1 MPGKS
6 AKKKVTQVEAKPI
19 DHVLVPQAEA
29 AADDELAKLAGQ
41 GLTRDKLPLIF
52 STDPAIAFLKLSPG
66 TVVRFTRRSLVTG
79 EEKPF
84 YRLVVEA

>member
-6 AKKKVTQVEAKPI
+6 AKKKVVQVEAKPI
-19 DHVLVPQAEA
+19 DHVLVPQVEA
-29 AADDELAKLAGQ
+29 ATDDELKSLANR

-52 STDPAIAFLKLSPG
+52 SNDPAIAFLKLSPG
-66 TVVRFTRRSLVTG
+66 AVVRFARRSLVTG